1 MSKPAFSPDLVEQ
14 LGLFHCTLIGCML
27 LSCILVGFTPS
38 ITPVVR
44 LLSIDN
50 RAIHRQ
56 TRDLF
61 RNLPLEKNSG
71 GELHSGLRGTR

>member
-38 ITPVVR
+38 ITPVGTP
-44 LLSIDN
+44 S
-50 RAIHRQ
+50 IHRQ
-56 TRDLF
+56 SSY
-61 RNLPLEKNSG
+61 P
-71 GELHSGLRGTR
+71 